1 MKTQKQLR
9 IQRGHDSPDWQWA
22 LVGIALTG
30 LFISLI
36 YGGFYG

>member
-22 LVGIALTG
+22 LIGVVLAV